1 LTKHVFRD
9 KGQHAAADE
18 SWEREKGKRGWRGGL
33 WELKRERERERTERD
48 RERERERAEREGE
61 REREERERER
71 ES

>member
-33 WELKRERERERTERD
+33 WELKRERERERERTERD
-48 RERERERAEREGE
+48 RERERE
-61 REREERERER
+61 
-71 ES
+71 S